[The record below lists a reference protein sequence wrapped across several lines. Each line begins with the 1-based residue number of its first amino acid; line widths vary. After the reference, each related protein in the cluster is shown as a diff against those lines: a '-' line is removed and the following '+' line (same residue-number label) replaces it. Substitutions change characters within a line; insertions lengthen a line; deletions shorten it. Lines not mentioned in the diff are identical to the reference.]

1 MQYDN
6 LSKIELINM
15 CKKHKIKGYTGKNKS
30 NLILLL
36 ENKHDVDVYN
46 DNDNDKLKIADLFC
60 GTGAFSLGLEQ
71 TGKFITIFANDL
83 LPSSKIIYDLNF
95 KHKLICEDIHNINV
109 KNIPKCDIL
118 TGGFACQPFSIAGL
132 RKGFA
137 DERSNVFWKIMEII
151 QHHKPRFVIL
161 ENVKNLLTHDN
172 KNTFTTIKN
181 ALEENGYHVIYNI
194 LDTSIITNI
203 PQHRE
208 RIYIVCFKNN
218 DDYKKFIDAGGLN
231 FPKVKTLN
239 IMDMLEHNVPNKYYY
254 TSTSYPKV
262 WELIKDSIKN
272 INVVYQYRR
281 VYVRENKSN
290 LCPTLTA
297 NMGSGG
303 HNVPLILDKNGI
315 RKLTPRECFNFQG
328 FPNTFKLP
336 SHLADCHL
344 YKLAGNAI
352 SLPVIKL
359 IANRITNIL

>member
-1 MQYDN
+1 MANLKDCPKFQVNNDIDN
-6 LSKIELINM
+6 N
-15 CKKHKIKGYTGKNKS
+15 
-30 NLILLL
+30 
-36 ENKHDVDVYN
+36 
-46 DNDNDKLKIADLFC
+46 KLKIVDLFF

-71 TGKFITIFANDL
+71 TGRFINIFSNDL
-83 LPSSKIIYDLNF
+83 LSSSKIIHDLNF
-95 KHKLICEDIHNINV
+95 KGKLVCENIHNLDV
-109 KNIPKCDIL
+109 KDIPKSDIL
-118 TGGFACQPFSIAGL
+118 TGGFPCQPFSIAGL
-132 RKGFA
+132 RKGFD

-151 QHHKPRFVIL
+151 QHQNPRFVIL

-172 KNTFTTIKN
+172 KNTFNTIKN

-194 LDTSIITNI
+194 LDTSVITNI

-218 DDYKKFIDAGGLN
+218 DDYMKFIDLGGLN

-239 IMDMLEHNVPNKYYY
+239 IVDMLEDNIPNKYYY
-254 TSTSYPKV
+254 TPTSYPKA
-262 WELIKDSIKN
+262 WELVRDSIKN
-272 INVVYQYRR
+272 RNVVYQYRR

-303 HNVPLILDKNGI
+303 HNVPLILDENGI

-336 SHLADCHL
+336 SQLADCHL

-352 SLPVIKL
+352 SLPVIRL
-359 IANRITNIL
+359 IADRIVKIL